1 MRTLKFKPQPTVAF
15 FADVNQISGGF
26 RLLPTA
32 TGKAR
37 GFSNTNMVR
46 KYGSSLRWRVVFLHV
61 NHHLSPREV
70 VCFFKVGK
78 TFVHKVLKLYSE
90 TKGVDYS
97 LNHNRGKPRSIG
109 GKYA

>member
-1 MRTLKFKPQPTVAF
+1 MQTLKFKPPPTDGF
-15 FADVNQISGGF
+15 FAAVNQISGGF

-32 TGKAR
+32 H

-61 NHHLSPREV
+61 NHHLSPGEIVRLL
-70 VCFFKVGK
+70 KVGK
-78 TFVHKVLKLYSE
+78 TFVHKVLKLYNE

-97 LNHNRGKPRSIG
+97 LNHNRGKPQSIG
-109 GKYA
+109 GK

>member
-1 MRTLKFKPQPTVAF
+1 
-15 FADVNQISGGF
+15 
-26 RLLPTA
+26 
-32 TGKAR
+32 
-37 GFSNTNMVR
+37 MVR

-61 NHHLSPREV
+61 NHHLSPREIV
-70 VCFFKVGK
+70 RFLKVGK

>member
-1 MRTLKFKPQPTVAF
+1 MGF
-15 FADVNQISGGF
+15 FAAVNQISGVF
-26 RLLPTA
+26 RLLPT
-32 TGKAR
+32 TTEKAR

-46 KYGSSLRWRVVFLHV
+46 KYGSSLRWRVAFLHV
-61 NHHLSPREV
+61 NHHLSPGEIVR
-70 VCFFKVGK
+70 FLKVRK

-109 GKYA
+109 GK